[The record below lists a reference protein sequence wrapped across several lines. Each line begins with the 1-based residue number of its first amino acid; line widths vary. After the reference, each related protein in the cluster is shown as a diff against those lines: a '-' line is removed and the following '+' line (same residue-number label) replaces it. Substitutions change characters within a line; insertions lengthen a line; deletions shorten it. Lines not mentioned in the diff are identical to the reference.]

1 MAAVGFAAAPAA
13 AANVGTVDGDS
24 NFTNGGSYYA
34 GQEIGLAIP
43 NSTTSPTADQF
54 EIRTYDSADDNIG
67 TVADGFV
74 LDNNR
79 NATIDTSDLD
89 GDYVVVNA
97 NNRNEVILFNNSDGV
112 ATGSTTDS
120 NDYDT
125 GSFQVSPQSLSMN
138 FEDDST
144 GNDGSAATTTLEV
157 DSNRPQWDVIVSSSG
172 LDQDELN
179 NIFDD
184 AYTTNTS
191 DGDLDDEELLLE
203 DVTDG
208 DVDTNFTDID
218 SGEYEFTF
226 EVADTDAEDT
236 ATINVTDTG
245 DGEVNIAEG
254 SLNQQQ
260 GDIVEFTVTADGA
273 SDEGFVVIGD
283 EDDFGYQANVSITD
297 FGDDEEI
304 TLAFN
309 SYTAGLDSDDTVTV
323 VDTDDE
329 DDAIEFDAT
338 ADETDLDGILASGD
352 YDVSS
357 SAITS
362 GSDDQNAADTLDSSD
377 DVATM
382 FLEEPTTEGVQVWT
396 ASNDNADEV
405 ISADEDEQVDEL
417 TSAIENDLITQS
429 SDVAYDDVSI
439 HQISASGI
447 EGALEYAS
455 SGDTLN
461 GNTLDAADNP
471 ADQLAFLATTNL
483 TNSLNDD
490 TAVELR
496 VEETRSSAGPN
507 QDRRVLN
514 LSTTDFDV
522 VVDEENDEYYVAFD
536 TANAEFDNGDVA
548 DDEDVSFDVE
558 FTVQD
563 QRLLNPD
570 DDVEQDE
577 FEDSY
582 TTVSAPFSINERTVT
597 FDQDPYNL
605 TNVEGATVTGTT
617 NVAPGSEFT
626 IRARSDTGTQPSFVE
641 SDDEVNVSADG
652 TWEAEIDL
660 SDASVGDEYTL
671 SVQQLSLAETEEVDG
686 TVVEQVQEP
695 ATFTVSDL
703 SPQDVTATVGD
714 ALTVTAT
721 VENTG
726 ELESTQTVEFRVGG
740 NAVASQ
746 DVTLAGGNSTT
757 VEFADIDTSGLDA
770 GDYEHGVFTDDDSST
785 ATLTLEAAE
794 TGDDTGGDD
803 TGGDDT
809 GGDDTG
815 GDDTGGDDTGGD
827 DTGGDD
833 TGGDDTGG
841 DDTGGDDGGSTDGST
856 PGFGAIVALVALIAA
871 ALLATRRND

>member
-13 AANVGTVDGDS
+13 ATNHVGTVGGDA
-24 NFTNGGSYYA
+24 NFTSGGSYYA

-43 NSTTSPTADQF
+43 NSTTSADQF
-54 EIRTYDSADDNIG
+54 EIRSYDSGDDQIG

-97 NNRNEVILFNNSDGV
+97 NNRNEVILFSGSNGV
-112 ATGSTTDS
+112 ATGTTTNS
-120 NDYDT
+120 NNYDT

-172 LDQDELN
+172 LDQDEVN
-179 NIFDD
+179 NAFDD

-191 DGDLDDEELLLE
+191 DGDLDDDEVLLE

-208 DVDTNFTDID
+208 DVDVNFTDID
-218 SGEYEFTF
+218 NGEYEFTF

-338 ADETDLDGILASGD
+338 TDETSLDGILASGD

-439 HQISASGI
+439 HQISASGL
-447 EGALEYAS
+447 EGALEYATIAGS
-455 SGDTLN
+455 
-461 GNTLDAADNP
+461 AADDP
-471 ADQLAFLATTNL
+471 ADQLAYLATNNVSNT
-483 TNSLNDD
+483 LNGD

-496 VEETRSSAGPN
+496 VRETRSSAGPN

-514 LSTTDFDV
+514 LTSTDFDV
-522 VVDEENDEYYVAFD
+522 IVDEENDEYYLAFD
-536 TANAEFDNGDVA
+536 TANAAFDNGDVA

-563 QRLLNPD
+563 QRLLDPD
-570 DDVEQDE
+570 DDVETDE

-582 TTVSAPFSINERTVT
+582 TTVSTPFSINERTVT

-605 TNVEGATVTGTT
+605 TNVEDATVTGTT
-617 NVAPGSEFT
+617 NAAPGSEFT

-671 SVQQLSLAETEEVDG
+671 SVQQLSLPETEEVDG

-785 ATLTLEAAE
+785 ATLTLEAAD
-794 TGDDTGGDD
+794 TDDTGGDD

-833 TGGDDTGG
+833 TGGDDT
-841 DDTGGDDGGSTDGST
+841 
-856 PGFGAIVALVALIAA
+856 
-871 ALLATRRND
+871 